1 MKMYT
6 KWSTGE
12 CINEKRKSSNLNNE
26 FDILWKSSFIHS
38 WWRDAFVL
46 RTWCV
51 HNCLWTSSSTFN
63 FNIVR
68 KQNTTEQS
76 KKKTTVK
83 TLIFCTL
90 SAVLFWLRGKS
101 LWISSFIYSP
111 GWIPCSLFNAL
122 STALT
127 LQIHPDVR

>member
-1 MKMYT
+1 MNLIFFENRALSIHDGEMLLFCALDAYT
-6 KWSTGE
+6 TVYEHQVLLST
-12 CINEKRKSSNLNNE
+12 SA
-26 FDILWKSSFIHS
+26 SFE
-38 WWRDAFVL
+38 
-46 RTWCV
+46 
-51 HNCLWTSSSTFN
+51 N
-63 FNIVR
+63 
-68 KQNTTEQS
+68 KTEQS
-76 KKKTTVK
+76 KEKTTVK

-127 LQIHPDVR
+127 